1 MKNKCHLFRR
11 MSSRSNARNARR
23 VGKARFYFSLE
34 LIREERARTRFQFYL
49 FNLSN
54 YFMTKRNEIM
64 NGLGSGTFHAA
75 LIKSRDAYK
84 SRTRESSHL
93 LCFRRRR
100 GRRRR
105 PSIRYRCE
113 GKKGNWPRNRIAFLY
128 SLTLFLNEMR
138 YPRGWIFNIRR
149 LS

>member
-11 MSSRSNARNARR
+11 MSSRSNARNAR
-23 VGKARFYFSLE
+23 GKTRFCFSLE

-84 SRTRESSHL
+84 SRTPALLSSKKGG
-93 LCFRRRR
+93 RR
-100 GRRRR
+100 GRV
-105 PSIRYRCE
+105 SIRYRCE
-113 GKKGNWPRNRIAFLY
+113 GKKGKLGRNRIALLY